1 MTEHRTSVSK
11 RMSHALR
18 HAPEEYGLVLD
29 DQGWVD
35 ISALIE
41 SIRQTWPQG
50 GGISE
55 SMIID
60 IVRTSPKNRF
70 EIRDGLIR
78 ARYGHSLT
86 DSRIVNEEIVPNPV
100 LFHATDPMNLTR
112 ILIDGLLPMGRQY
125 VHMSVS
131 EEAAL
136 EAGRRKTRRPVLLR
150 IAALDAYGSGI
161 VFFRGSD
168 NISLAQAVP
177 PDFLSVVS
185 SSE

>member
-1 MTEHRTSVSK
+1 MTEHRTSLSK

-18 HAPEEYGLVLD
+18 HAPEEYGLELD

-35 ISALIE
+35 ISALTKAIQ
-41 SIRQTWPQG
+41 QTWPQG

-55 SMIID
+55 SMITD
-60 IVRTSPKNRF
+60 IVRTSSKNRF

-78 ARYGHSLT
+78 ARYGHSLA
-86 DSRIVNEEIVPNPV
+86 DSRIVNEEIVPSPV
-100 LFHATDPMNLTR
+100 LFHATDPVNLEC
-112 ILIDGLLPMGRQY
+112 ILVDGLLPMGRRY

-131 EEAAL
+131 EAGAV
-136 EAGRRKTRRPVLLR
+136 EAGRRKARRPVLLR
-150 IAALDAYGSGI
+150 IAALDAYDSGV

-168 NISLAQAVP
+168 NIFLAQAVP
-177 PDFLSVVS
+177 PGLLSVVS